1 MEVSGAP
8 GIYVMMDA
16 AYSVTSQSFYTAD
29 IAAEAIRSALL
40 VHLAPYGYTVSVSPT
55 LIVQPQ
61 ERFRMFISCQPSD
74 KAGLPEGS
82 VQDSERALTA
92 VRAAIKSVSA
102 KAVPAANLKA
112 WKATVLQ
119 NVKSEMES
127 PAGAVTAM
135 KNRYAFGKDV
145 SRYEESINSVTPE
158 VLRNFL
164 HALASGGRIEYIV
177 DE

>member
-1 MEVSGAP
+1 MQVCAP
-8 GIYVMMDA
+8 ELQELHRNKPDQA
-16 AYSVTSQSFYTAD
+16 AD
-29 IAAEAIRSALL
+29 IAAEALRSALL
-40 VHLAPYGYTVSVSPT
+40 KHLAPYGYTVEVTPT

-61 ERFRMFISCQPSD
+61 ERYRMLISCQPSD
-74 KAGLPEGS
+74 KAGLPEGI

-102 KAVPAANLKA
+102 KAVPAADLKV

-119 NVKSEMES
+119 EIKSEMNS
-127 PAGAVTAM
+127 PAGAVAAM
-135 KNRYAFGKDV
+135 KNRYAFGKDI

-158 VLRNFL
+158 VLRSFL

>member
-1 MEVSGAP
+1 
-8 GIYVMMDA
+8 MDA
-16 AYSVTSQSFYTAD
+16 PYAVTSQSFYTAD
-29 IAAEAIRSALL
+29 IAAEALRRALL
-40 VHLAPYGYTVSVSPT
+40 GHLAPYGYTAEVTPT

-61 ERFRMFISCQPSD
+61 ERYRMFIACRPSD
-74 KAGLPEGS
+74 KAGLPEDI
-82 VQDSERALTA
+82 VQDRERALTA

-102 KAVPAANLKA
+102 KAVPAADLKV

-119 NVKSEMES
+119 EIKSEMNS
-127 PAGAVTAM
+127 PAGAVAAM
-135 KNRYAFGKDV
+135 KNRYAFGKDI